1 MEYFKRIVYTA
12 HTCIHTDNRNVTF
25 LRETDETRAGRWRL
39 ILNEYDYCIKAISG
53 DENSIAD
60 ELSRN
65 EALTM
70 IKNGEAKD
78 KIQKEIEKMLKT
90 FQVEDDEI
98 QKYQLKKYKE
108 NIFIDDQKR
117 IFISAKYS
125 HVF

>member
-1 MEYFKRIVYTA
+1 
-12 HTCIHTDNRNVTF
+12 
-25 LRETDETRAGRWRL
+25 
-39 ILNEYDYCIKAISG
+39 
-53 DENSIAD
+53 
-60 ELSRN
+60 
-65 EALTM
+65 M

>member
-1 MEYFKRIVYTA
+1 
-12 HTCIHTDNRNVTF
+12 
-25 LRETDETRAGRWRL
+25 
-39 ILNEYDYCIKAISG
+39 
-53 DENSIAD
+53 
-60 ELSRN
+60 
-65 EALTM
+65 M

-108 NIFIDDQKR
+108 NIFIDDQKH